1 MWLKI
6 YDKSLILDQQIR
18 YDIGRFWPLGLMDLN
33 ILMQISHSPYL
44 FFTFNAIGVVIFAIT
59 YTKLLHLINPKMPL
73 FNQIAVIFLCLSY
86 GFCVVNFGICYP
98 EKILIIFLAIFMLS
112 SFYAVHFGS
121 KIGFVIGIIV
131 LNFAIYLKEPVF
143 IAAFVIGAV
152 LFVESFRS
160 KVIFLRKFSI
170 AILASSVIYAIIY
183 LAFIFPKIGSKTYG
197 RWTENT
203 DIALETLRGLLNY
216 AINDGL
222 IVFAL
227 SAVFL
232 YRIYCVFIKKEVFEP
247 YFDAFLAGG
256 VAYFAVF
263 IKLGI
268 FESYYLLPCYVLGGV
283 SAVYFLGRYIK
294 NIFVKIAIFVG
305 LLGFL
310 TSNIPSGFYTMINL
324 KATGLQFHQTLA
336 KSADY
341 IKANLQTH
349 IYFDGI
355 GRGREIYAEWYAG
368 YFGEYLRRLY
378 NVSEFDLRT
387 SEPNLKDI
395 MLDSTSPF
403 TLRNSLVV
411 SEPKQGDLLILNN
424 TTIHKVDE
432 KYMDSLLE
440 DYDLYFT
447 SDFPTIPYI
456 ALKPMIKYVNSRIF
470 GINHGIF
477 GSENIFRIPLKTY
490 IFIKK

>member
-6 YDKSLILDQQIR
+6 YDKSLILDQQIN
-18 YDIGRFWPLGLMDLN
+18 YDIGRFWPFGLWDLN
-33 ILMQISHSPYL
+33 ILMQISSSPYV
-44 FFTFNAIGVVIFAIT
+44 FFSFNALCVVIFALA
-59 YTKLLHLINPKMPL
+59 YTKILHFTNPHFYL
-73 FNQIAVIFLCLSY
+73 NQILVILLCLSF

-98 EKILIIFLAIFMLS
+98 ERNLIVFLSVFILA
-112 SFYAVHFGS
+112 SFYALHFGS
-121 KIGFVIGIIV
+121 KVGFVIGIV
-131 LNFAIYLKEPVF
+131 ALNFAIYLKEPVF
-143 IAAFVIGAV
+143 IAAFVIGAIL
-152 LFVESFRS
+152 LFGSIKNNNAFC
-160 KVIFLRKFSI
+160 KKFSV
-170 AILASSVIYAIIY
+170 AILISSVVYAIIY

-197 RWTENT
+197 RWSENT
-203 DIALETLRGLLNY
+203 DIALETMRGLLNY

-222 IVFAL
+222 VVFAL
-227 SAVFL
+227 SGVFV
-232 YRIYCVFIKKEVFEP
+232 YRIYAVFYKKEPFEP
-247 YFDAFLAGG
+247 YFDAFLAGS
-256 VAYFAVF
+256 VAYFCVF

-283 SAVYFLGRYIK
+283 SAVHFLRLYSK
-294 NIFVKIAIFVG
+294 NIFVKIAVFMG
-305 LLGFL
+305 LFGFF
-310 TSNIPSGFYTMINL
+310 TSNIPSGIYTMINL
-324 KATGLQFHQTLA
+324 KAMGLQFHQTLA

-341 IKANLQTH
+341 IRANPQTH

-395 MLDSTSPF
+395 MLDSKSPF

-411 SEPKQGDLLILNN
+411 SEPREGDLLILNA

-432 KYMDSLLE
+432 KYMDSLLRR
-440 DYDLYFT
+440 YDLYFT

-456 ALKPMIKYVNSRIF
+456 ALKPMIKYANTRIL
-470 GINHGIF
+470 GSNHGIF
-477 GSENIFRIPLKTY
+477 GHQNIFRTPLKTY
-490 IFIKK
+490 IFIAK